1 MQNLN
6 FDDGLKS
13 FAINGDERRVI
24 RFNPADP
31 DLIIRYDKA
40 RKRIAGISTE
50 KLSAVKLDGRGQLL
64 NKEDEDGYDEA
75 VEALKEVNQTIR
87 EALKDLFIADVYD
100 IVFAGMSPFAGA
112 TDGRFVFETF
122 MEAVK
127 PILENG
133 ISEYRAA
140 SEKRMEKYTKGYK

>member
-1 MQNLN
+1 MQSLN

-13 FAINGDERRVI
+13 FAINGDESRVI

-40 RKRIAGISTE
+40 RKRIKEMSTE
-50 KLSAVKLDGRGQLL
+50 NLAAVKLDGSGNLL
-64 NKEDEDGYDEA
+64 SKEEDGYREA
-75 VEALKEVNQTIR
+75 AQALEEVNQTIR
-87 EALKDLFIADVYD
+87 EALKDLFVSDVYD
-100 IVFAGMSPFAGA
+100 IVFMGTSPFAG
-112 TDGRFVFETF
+112 TSDGGFVFEAF

-133 ISEYRAA
+133 IAEYRTA

>member
-1 MQNLN
+1 MQSLN

-13 FAINGDERRVI
+13 FAINGDESRVI